1 MQKPTIEDLE
11 EIVMC
16 IPKEDVEV
24 LSLQIGARSAMNK
37 RFLYSQVTPTSAAKI
52 ENKE

>member
-16 IPKEDVEV
+16 IPKDVEV
-24 LSLQIGARSAMNK
+24 LLLQIDARSAMNK
-37 RFLYSQVTPTSAAKI
+37 RLLYSQVMPTSAAKI